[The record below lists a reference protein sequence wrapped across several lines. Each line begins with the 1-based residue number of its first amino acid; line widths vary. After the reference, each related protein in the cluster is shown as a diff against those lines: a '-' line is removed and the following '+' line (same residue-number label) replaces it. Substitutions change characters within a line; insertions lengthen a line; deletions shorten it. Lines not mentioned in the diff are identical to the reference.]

1 MIFSVSNFFWSNVW
15 ILYFDDDALLK
26 NSIKIRNWVRWSDT
40 LDVRLPD
47 IDFVVWV
54 RLQNIF
60 SIRVD
65 KDILVGKIMWGDEVI
80 ENSKIVY
87 QENYRQVHMI
97 HIYVDSISRKQLTS
111 LHDSYLSWSISKWP
125 NKSICVEDSFKSLY
139 NKGEI

>member
-1 MIFSVSNFFWSNVW
+1 MW

-87 QENYRQVHMI
+87 QGNYRQVHMI
-97 HIYVDSISRKQLTS
+97 HIYVDSVSRKQLTS
-111 LHDSYLSWSISKWP
+111 LHDSYLSWSILKWP